1 MRVNAPTAPDAQR
14 MREVPGCKGIYSI
27 TADGRVWS
35 APREWTAGK
44 GSAQG
49 HAGRWLAP
57 VVDTTG
63 YERVR
68 LTVEGVRSFPSVH
81 RLVALAWIENP
92 GGKLQVNHIDG
103 DKLNNSVENLEWCTS
118 AENIRHAHAI
128 GLHGPHP
135 LRKLTIAGAA
145 SLRERHAKG
154 ETITALARA
163 FLIDRK
169 TVYGVIEGRTYRA

>member
-1 MRVNAPTAPDAQR
+1 M
-14 MREVPGCKGIYSI
+14 
-27 TADGRVWS
+27 
-35 APREWTAGK
+35 
-44 GSAQG
+44 
-49 HAGRWLAP
+49 
-57 VVDTTG
+57 
-63 YERVR
+63 R

-92 GGKLQVNHIDG
+92 AGMLQVNHIDG

-154 ETITALARA
+154 ETISALAKA
-163 FLIDRK
+163 FSIDRK